1 MRIHMTRNKEK
12 DIANLRYTSLK
23 TFNFNKLN
31 EFIHL
36 DDLMILT
43 NADESN
49 QAKRIKSVTVDQNIE
64 RLKCNKSIWNI
75 LLFDL
80 YNGDLNEENLTEC
93 LINNKISIFID
104 INLSENEV
112 QVLINLKRYSYE
124 VISAMREKL
133 VIDSKII

>member
-1 MRIHMTRNKEK
+1 MTRNKEK